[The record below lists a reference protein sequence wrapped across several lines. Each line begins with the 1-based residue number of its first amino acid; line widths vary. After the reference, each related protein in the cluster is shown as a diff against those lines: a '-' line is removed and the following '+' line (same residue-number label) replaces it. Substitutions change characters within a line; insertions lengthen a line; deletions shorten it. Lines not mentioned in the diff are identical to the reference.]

1 MFIFIDILFFLFDI
15 IIYKMNNINIDMSGV
30 TPGDSLIWDDKNQV
44 FTQVKIPFTDH
55 NNKNLPNFIISLSG
69 QSNSQGL
76 NSSYDPNN
84 SADQPDKRI
93 FGWNP
98 VLGQWQIADLNTDS
112 LGFNYLFFKQNGRQ
126 CLAFHFAK
134 RLIQSN
140 PNIRPGIINLGMSG
154 ATIAFWA
161 KWKNGDK
168 WYSVSQ
174 QKVASYEGSPC
185 FLDGH
190 TRNIGYLYDCHLFAI
205 NAALQKLNPPNR
217 FVNVI
222 CWHQGEQ
229 DPEPDGYL
237 YDSLS
242 LVINQYY
249 NDLKKMGYLDPTRF
263 GFIAGSTTGSYALS
277 TPNASKVNQELDI
290 LNHDSMP
297 YTKEVDASDLER
309 NAYGPDGVTPDL
321 LHFTAE
327 SQRLLGRR
335 YFNAYRS
342 MFFNYY

>member
-1 MFIFIDILFFLFDI
+1 MSKI
-15 IIYKMNNINIDMSGV
+15 KIDMSGV
-30 TPGDSLIWDDKNQV
+30 TSGDSLIWDSFNNV
-44 FTQVKIPFTDH
+44 FTQTKIPFIDH
-55 NNKNLPNFIISLSG
+55 PNKNLPNFIIALSG

-76 NSSYDPNN
+76 NSSYDPTNK
-84 SADQPDKRI
+84 ADQPDSRI

-98 VLGQWQIADLNTDS
+98 VLSQWQIADLNTDS
-112 LGFNYLFFKQNGRQ
+112 LGFNYLFFKQHGRQ

-134 RLIQSN
+134 RLIESN

-161 KWKNGDK
+161 KWKQGDK
-168 WYSVSQ
+168 WYQVSQ
-174 QKVASYEGSPC
+174 LKVASYEGTPC
-185 FLDGH
+185 FGDGH
-190 TRNIGYLYDCHLFAI
+190 TRNIGYLYDTHLFQI
-205 NAALQKLNPPNR
+205 NAALQKLNKPNR

-229 DPEPDGYL
+229 DPDPSGYL

-242 LVINQYY
+242 LVITQYF
-249 NDLKKMGYLDPTRF
+249 NDLKNLGYLDTTRF
-263 GFIAGSTTGSYALS
+263 GFIAGSTTGSYALIA
-277 TPNASKVNQELDI
+277 PNTASVNVQLDL
-290 LNHDSMP
+290 LNHDSKT
-297 YTKEVDASDLER
+297 YTKEVDATDLER

-327 SQRLLGRR
+327 SQRRLGRR

-342 MFFNYY
+342 IFFNYY